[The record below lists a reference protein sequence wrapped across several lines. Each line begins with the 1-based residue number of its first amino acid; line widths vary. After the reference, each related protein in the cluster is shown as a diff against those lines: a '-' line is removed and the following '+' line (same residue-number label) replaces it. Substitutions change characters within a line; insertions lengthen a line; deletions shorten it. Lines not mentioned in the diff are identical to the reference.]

1 MALDLTGIN
10 NENEFYSHHYLS
22 AIFEGDLKDT
32 FAQWQGMEEAYR
44 ESLSTTVEKGDVFA
58 EARAPWIRV
67 KSLGQAFFQLQNQL
81 EKDKDPTSRL
91 QRQHQFFAKLLTALG
106 YQWAPTLKP
115 LNGSGDLPI
124 LAEVAQGNNPAL
136 WVIAV
141 LNLITRSEDNDD
153 VLSLSLKQEQYPQ
166 DHDKKMALL
175 KLSIEDLINKEIF
188 GLDHA
193 PRWVL
198 VLSESRL
205 LLIDR
210 SKWSEKR
217 LLSFDLAE
225 IFGRKED
232 STYKAMT
239 ALVLKDHLTPEQG
252 LCLMDS
258 LDENAHKHAF
268 SVSEDLKYA
277 LRECVELLG
286 NEAIRYWR
294 DVRKEKIYTLD
305 RADTL
310 SLECL
315 RYMYRMLFLLYIEA
329 RPELGY
335 VPIDANNY
343 LKGYSLESLRNLEMM
358 PLHSAEAQEG
368 TYLSDSIQLLFALI
382 DQGYTPPANTDLF
395 ANSDVNAFSITPLK
409 SHLFD
414 PKMTP
419 TLNSVRFPN
428 QLMQRIIQL
437 MSLSKPSTGR
447 FARRGRISY
456 AQLGINQLGAVYE
469 ALLSYKGFFAPHDLF
484 EVKKADSQPNELES
498 AYFVPEAELKNYTEA
513 ERVLNAQGG
522 FKCYPKGT
530 FIYRMSGRDREKSAS
545 YYTPEVLTQTQVKYA
560 LKELLQDKTADEIL
574 NLKVLEPAMGSAAF
588 LNEAINQLAVAYI
601 LRKEKETGTRL
612 AHELYA
618 DELQKVKL
626 YIADNNVFGIDLNP
640 VAVELAEVSLW
651 LNSIHKSGFVPWFGL
666 QLFNGNSLIGARRQV
681 FSPEALNQ
689 TTAAKQWFN
698 QTPNRL
704 NPLGLV
710 DAHHLPETSTQTDHN
725 NQTLLNQRGA
735 RVYHFLVPDPAMA
748 LYQDKVI
755 KDLAKDEI
763 KAINDWRTHFCKKPF
778 SPEHIKQLQTF
789 SEKIDALWQAH
800 TQEQARIRDKTTD
813 PFTIWGQPID
823 QGHQVSRLD
832 IKDNILAQE
841 RYSKNLK
848 NSSPYRRL
856 KLVMDYWCA
865 LWFWPIN
872 QAELLPD
879 RNQYFFDL
887 NWLLMGGTLEP
898 ITEIGQ
904 SGDLFPDTVPQQ
916 ISIDFN
922 DKFGQLDIEKIIKDH
937 PRLNLVN
944 QIAEQQHFFHWE
956 LEFADIFANNGGFDL
971 ILGNPPWLT
980 ISWSESDIASEY
992 NPYIYIKSLSASQV
1006 TEVLPNLLLSKESI
1020 TDYLDSYSSV
1030 SGTLNYLSALT
1041 NFPYLSGSRTDLYKA
1056 FIVTTWQYTNLT
1068 GYIGLL
1074 HPEGIYDDDNS
1085 FILRREVY
1093 KRLTYHFQFQNEL
1106 LLFKDVHHDKRFSIN
1121 IYKNK
1126 NTDVGFY
1133 NISNLFS
1140 PFTIGQCFNN
1150 DNPHVEG
1157 IKLNGNWNLAGSSSR
1172 CLYIDDETL
1181 KVLAIFFGNREIYY
1195 EAQLPALHAKQ
1206 FLSAIKKISQFP
1218 DFLGSIENFE
1228 STTLWQEKSYTSKG
1242 IIERKSLFPSSVNDV
1257 IISGSNIYLANP
1269 LYKCADKIC
1278 NINSDYTIINIELIN
1293 EAYIPRCSYALR
1305 KRGDGEIP
1313 VTSWDECLLTDYYR
1327 LASRKMINPS
1337 NERSLIS
1344 AIIPPGVLHTDGIQS
1359 TCFKN
1364 PKELLYSATICHS
1377 IIGDFIVKI
1386 TGRKNLYS
1394 IWKIL
1399 PKIRSIPGI
1408 LRVLSL
1414 NSLSAHYSGIWNE
1427 FFITFNI
1434 LAINNL
1440 ASNLVDYHSETWAKS
1455 DPRLP
1460 NSFFQQLTPDWHRN
1474 CALRTDY
1481 NRRQALVE
1489 IDVLAA
1495 MALGLT
1501 LEELQTIYRV
1511 QFPVMRQYEQDTW
1524 FDRAGRIVFT
1534 VSKGLV
1540 GVGLSRKA
1548 IKNDMSYQI
1557 KTPPTDIKARWLD
1570 WCAEQVSPKNGQ
1582 FVIDTRDWETQTGA
1596 LGWEDIQTL
1605 DIAIVERTIQDDTVP
1620 NGPLERVIQYVAP
1633 FDLCSREQDYQTVWQ
1648 YFEQHLEP
1656 LSTSD
1661 VVDTYVID
1669 AS

>member
-44 ESLSTTVEKGDVFA
+44 ESLTTTVEKGDVFA

-81 EKDKDPTSRL
+81 EKDKDPSSRL
-91 QRQHQFFAKLLTALG
+91 QRQHEFFAKLLTALG
-106 YQWAPTLKP
+106 YQWAPSLKP

-141 LNLITRSEDNDD
+141 LNLNTRSEDNDD

-166 DHDKKMALL
+166 DHDKQKALL

-198 VLSESRL
+198 VLSEARL

-239 ALVLKDHLTPEQG
+239 ALVFKDHLTPEQG

-268 SVSEDLKYA
+268 AVSEDLKYA

-294 DVRKEKIYTLD
+294 DVRKDKIYTLD

-382 DQGYTPPANTDLF
+382 DQGYSPPANTDLF

-437 MSLSKPSTGR
+437 MSLSKLSTGR

-469 ALLSYKGFFAPHDLF
+469 ALLSYKGFFAPHDLY
-484 EVKKADSQPNELES
+484 EVKKADSQPNELDS
-498 AYFVPEAELKNYTEA
+498 AYFVPETELKHYTEA
-513 ERVLNAQGG
+513 ERVLNEQGG
-522 FKCYPKGT
+522 FKVYPKGT

-545 YYTPEVLTQTQVKYA
+545 YYTPEVLTHALVKYA
-560 LKELLQDKTADEIL
+560 LKELLQDKSADDIL
-574 NLKVLEPAMGSAAF
+574 GLKVLEPAMGSAAF

-601 LRKEKETGTRL
+601 QRKEKETGIRL
-612 AHELYA
+612 AHEAYA

-681 FSPEALNQ
+681 FSPENL
-689 TTAAKQWFN
+689 KQPRAENLWFN

-710 DAHHLPETSTQTDHN
+710 DVHELPETGSQTDHN
-725 NQTLLNQRGA
+725 NQPLLNQRGS
-735 RVYHFLVPDPAMA
+735 RVYHFLLPDPAMA

-755 KDLAKDEI
+755 KALAKDEI
-763 KAINDWRTHFCKKPF
+763 KAITDWRNSFCKKAF

-789 SEKIDALWQAH
+789 SGKIDELWQAH
-800 TQEQARIRDKTTD
+800 TREQTRIRYKTTD
-813 PFTIWGQPID
+813 PFTIWGQPED
-823 QGHQVSRLD
+823 QRHKMSRLD
-832 IKDNILAQE
+832 QKDHILAQE
-841 RYSKNLK
+841 RQSKDLK

-898 ITEIGQ
+898 ITAFGE
-904 SGDLFPDTVPQQ
+904 SGDLFPDTLPQQ
-916 ISIDFN
+916 LSIDFN
-922 DKFGQLDIEKIIKDH
+922 DKFGQLDIEKIIKDN

-971 ILGNPPWLT
+971 ILGNPPWLKVQWQEAG
-980 ISWSESDIASEY
+980 ILGDANPLFVLRDYAANQLNNIREQSFAEY
-992 NPYIYIKSLSASQV
+992 SKLKEDYFAEFEQAKGTQNFLNAYVNYP
-1006 TEVLPNLLLSKESI
+1006 LLNGI
-1020 TDYLDSYSSV
+1020 Q
-1030 SGTLNYLSALT
+1030 T
-1041 NFPYLSGSRTDLYKA
+1041 NLYKCFLPQSWMA
-1056 FIVTTWQYTNLT
+1056 ISTKGVT
-1068 GYIGLL
+1068 GFL
-1074 HPEGIYDDDNS
+1074 HPEGVYDDPKGGLFRS
-1085 FILRREVY
+1085 IIYSRLRA
-1093 KRLTYHFQFQNEL
+1093 HFQFYNEKGLFSEVQNQTT
-1106 LLFKDVHHDKRFSIN
+1106 FSIN
-1121 IYKNK
+1121 IYSHSSDPNFKNLA
-1126 NTDVGFY
+1126 
-1133 NISNLFS
+1133 NLFI
-1140 PFTIGQCFNN
+1140 PQTVDQCF
-1150 DNPHVEG
+1150 DHDGFGVVPG
-1157 IKLNGNWNLAGSSSR
+1157 IKNNEGKWNTQGHKSR
-1172 CLYIDDETL
+1172 LIN
-1181 KVLAIFFGNREIYY
+1181 VNRESLALFAKLYDA
-1195 EAQLPALHAKQ
+1195 EGTPPLQARLPALHTAQMLQVLEKFAKQ
-1206 FLSAIKKISQFP
+1206 SMCLGDLQGSYYSTHHWNETGSQK
-1218 DFLGSIENFE
+1218 DG
-1228 STTLWQEKSYTSKG
+1228 T
-1242 IIERKSLFPSSVNDV
+1242 IERQTEFP
-1257 IISGSNIYLANP
+1257 ISADQWILSGPHFFVCNP
-1269 LYKCADKIC
+1269 LYKTPRNIC
-1278 NINSDYTIINIELIN
+1278 ILNTDYNVINLIMMSDAYLPRTNYLPTCDLIEYHRRTPRVSWIEKN
-1293 EAYIPRCSYALR
+1293 ETQM
-1305 KRGDGEIP
+1305 KN
-1313 VTSWDECLLTDYYR
+1313 TSEYYR
-1327 LASRKMINPS
+1327 LVFRSMVDCSAERTLSGAIVPKNVAHTNGVRSYAFKDNNLLLLQCAYTSSLPFDFLLKSTGKS
-1337 NERSLIS
+1337 NLHNTLDDFPVLIGKS
-1344 AIIPPGVLHTDGIQS
+1344 VDDYL
-1359 TCFKN
+1359 K
-1364 PKELLYSATICHS
+1364 
-1377 IIGDFIVKI
+1377 
-1386 TGRKNLYS
+1386 
-1394 IWKIL
+1394 
-1399 PKIRSIPGI
+1399 
-1408 LRVLSL
+1408 LRALSL
-1414 NSLSAHYSGIWNE
+1414 NCLITHYIELWQTYYQP
-1427 FFITFNI
+1427 TFTQ
-1434 LAINNL
+1434 
-1440 ASNLVDYHSETWAKS
+1440 DQWAKS

-1481 NRRQALVE
+1481 NRRQSLVE

-1495 MALGLT
+1495 MALELT

-1540 GVGLSRKA
+1540 GVGLPRKA
-1548 IKNDMSYQI
+1548 IRNDTAYQI
-1557 KTPPTDIKARWLD
+1557 KIPPVDIKARWLD
-1570 WCAEQVSPKNGQ
+1570 WCTEQVSPKNGQ
-1582 FVIDTRDWETQTGA
+1582 FVIDTSDWETQTGA

-1605 DIAIVERTIQDDTVP
+1605 DRAIVERTIQDDTVP
-1620 NGPLERVIQYVAP
+1620 NGPIERVIQYVAP
-1633 FDLCSREQDYQTVWQ
+1633 FDLCSREQDYKTVWQ
-1648 YFEQHLEP
+1648 YFEQHLKE
-1656 LSTSD
+1656 L
-1661 VVDTYVID
+1661 
-1669 AS
+1669 

>member
-32 FAQWQGMEEAYR
+32 FTQWQSLEDAYR
-44 ESLSTTVEKGDVFA
+44 EAIKITGEKNEVFA
-58 EARAPWIRV
+58 ETRAPWIRLR
-67 KSLGQAFFQLQNQL
+67 SLGQDFFQLQNQL
-81 EKDKDPTSRL
+81 EKDKEPASRL
-91 QRQHQFFAKLLTALG
+91 KKQQQFFAKLLTALG
-106 YQWAPTLKP
+106 YHWAPTLKP
-115 LNGSGDLPI
+115 LNGSGDLPV

-136 WVIAV
+136 WVIAAV
-141 LNLITRSEDNDD
+141 NLNTRTDDNDD
-153 VLSLSLKQEQYPQ
+153 VLSLNLQAEQYPP
-166 DHDKKMALL
+166 DHEKQTALL

-193 PRWVL
+193 PRWLL
-198 VLSESRL
+198 VLSEARV

-210 SKWSEKR
+210 SKWPEKR

-232 STYKAMT
+232 STLKAMT
-239 ALVLKDHLTPEQG
+239 ALVFKDHLTPEQG

-268 SVSEDLKYA
+268 AVSEDLKYA

-294 DVRKEKIYTLD
+294 EVRKEKIYTLD

-315 RYMYRMLFLLYIEA
+315 RYMYRLLFLFYIEA

-335 VPIDANNY
+335 VPINANNY
-343 LKGYSLESLRNLEMM
+343 LKGYSLESLRDLEMM
-358 PLHSAEAQEG
+358 PLHSAEAQQG
-368 TYLSDSIQLLFALI
+368 TYISDSIQLLFALI
-382 DQGYTPPANTDLF
+382 DQGYTPPANTDVF
-395 ANSDVNAFSITPLK
+395 GNADVNAFSITPLK

-513 ERVLNAQGG
+513 ERVLNEQGG

-601 LRKEKETGTRL
+601 LRKEKETGNRL
-612 AHELYA
+612 AHELYT

-689 TTAAKQWFN
+689 TKAEKLWFN

-710 DAHHLPETSTQTDHN
+710 DAHNLPETSTQTDHN
-725 NQTLLNQRGA
+725 NQALLNQRGA
-735 RVYHFLVPDPAMA
+735 RVYHFLLPDPAMA
-748 LYQDKVI
+748 LYQDRVI
-755 KDLAKDEI
+755 RALATDEI
-763 KAINDWRTHFCKKPF
+763 RVINDWRTSFCQKSF
-778 SPEHIKQLQTF
+778 SSEHIKQLQTF
-789 SEKIDALWQAH
+789 SKKIDELWQAH

-813 PFTIWGQPID
+813 PFTIWGQPED
-823 QGHQVSRLD
+823 QRHQVSRLEL
-832 IKDNILAQE
+832 KDHILAQE

-848 NSSPYRRL
+848 NSSAYRRL

-872 QAELLPD
+872 QAELLPS
-879 RNQYFFDL
+879 RNQYFLDL

-904 SGDLFPDTVPQQ
+904 SGDLFPDTLPQQ

-922 DKFGQLDIEKIIKDH
+922 DKFGQLDIEKIIKDN

-956 LEFADIFANNGGFDL
+956 LEFADIFANNSGFDL
-971 ILGNPPWLT
+971 ILGNPPWLKVEWQEAGILGDANPLFVLRKFT
-980 ISWSESDIASEY
+980 ANNLNELRVQSFSEY
-992 NPYIYIKSLSASQV
+992 PDLRADYFTEFEQASGMQ
-1006 TEVLPNLLLSKESI
+1006 
-1020 TDYLDSYSSV
+1020 
-1030 SGTLNYLSALT
+1030 NYLNSVT
-1041 NFPYLSGSRTDLYKA
+1041 NFPLLVGQKANLYKCFLPQVWMA
-1056 FIVTTWQYTNLT
+1056 SSSKGVT
-1068 GYIGLL
+1068 GFL
-1074 HPEGIYDDDNS
+1074 HPEGIYDDPNGGL
-1085 FILRREVY
+1085 LRAAVY
-1093 KRLTYHFQFQNEL
+1093 PRLIGHYQFQNQYM
-1106 LLFKDVHHDKRFSIN
+1106 LFPIGDRVKYSIN
-1121 IYKNK
+1121 IYKPYGAVNF
-1126 NTDVGFY
+1126 DS
-1133 NISNLFS
+1133 IANLFL
-1140 PFTIGQCFNN
+1140 PKTIDACYQHDGFG
-1150 DNPHVEG
+1150 VVGG
-1157 IKLNGNWNLAGSSSR
+1157 IKNDLAEWDLSGHAQR
-1172 CLYIDDETL
+1172 IL
-1181 KVLAIFFGNREIYY
+1181 KVNEQRLSLFASLYD
-1195 EAQLPALHAKQ
+1195 EAGTNALQARLPALHSEQLLQVLKKFANQPKRLGDLKDEFYSTAMFAETQ
-1206 FLSAIKKISQFP
+1206 AQRDGVIKRKTQFP
-1218 DFLGSIENFE
+1218 ESSIQWILSGPHFYLATPIYKTPRKICTEKAHYDALDLAELPDDYLPRTNYLTACDTEEYFRRTPRVSWTEEGEVDAKPVTEYNRFITREMIGTSSERTFISGLIPKGVGHIHTCLSIIFQYEDILLDYLSLSLSIPIDFRVK
-1228 STTLWQEKSYTSKG
+1228 STGQGHANLSLVTQLPVLTNEVFRIHLHCRTLLLNCLTSQYAELWQSCY
-1242 IIERKSLFPSSVNDV
+1242 
-1257 IISGSNIYLANP
+1257 
-1269 LYKCADKIC
+1269 
-1278 NINSDYTIINIELIN
+1278 
-1293 EAYIPRCSYALR
+1293 
-1305 KRGDGEIP
+1305 
-1313 VTSWDECLLTDYYR
+1313 
-1327 LASRKMINPS
+1327 
-1337 NERSLIS
+1337 
-1344 AIIPPGVLHTDGIQS
+1344 Q
-1359 TCFKN
+1359 
-1364 PKELLYSATICHS
+1364 HS
-1377 IIGDFIVKI
+1377 FTQDQ
-1386 TGRKNLYS
+1386 
-1394 IWKIL
+1394 
-1399 PKIRSIPGI
+1399 
-1408 LRVLSL
+1408 
-1414 NSLSAHYSGIWNE
+1414 
-1427 FFITFNI
+1427 
-1434 LAINNL
+1434 
-1440 ASNLVDYHSETWAKS
+1440 WAKS

-1460 NSFFQQLTPDWHRN
+1460 NSFFQQLTPNWHRN

-1495 MALGLT
+1495 MALELT

-1524 FDRAGRIVFT
+1524 FDRAGRTVFT

-1540 GVGLSRKA
+1540 GVGLPRRA
-1548 IKNDMSYQI
+1548 LRNDTAYQI
-1557 KTPPTDIKARWLD
+1557 KTPPADIKARWLD

-1582 FVIDTRDWETQTGA
+1582 FVIDTSDWETQTGA

-1605 DIAIVERTIQDDTVP
+1605 DCAIVERTIQDDTVP
-1620 NGPLERVIQYVAP
+1620 NGPIERVIQYVAP

-1648 YFEQHLEP
+1648 YFE
-1656 LSTSD
+1656 SNN
-1661 VVDTYVID
+1661 VY
-1669 AS
+1669 

>member
-1 MALDLTGIN
+1 M
-10 NENEFYSHHYLS
+10 
-22 AIFEGDLKDT
+22 
-32 FAQWQGMEEAYR
+32 
-44 ESLSTTVEKGDVFA
+44 
-58 EARAPWIRV
+58 
-67 KSLGQAFFQLQNQL
+67 
-81 EKDKDPTSRL
+81 
-91 QRQHQFFAKLLTALG
+91 
-106 YQWAPTLKP
+106 
-115 LNGSGDLPI
+115 
-124 LAEVAQGNNPAL
+124 
-136 WVIAV
+136 
-141 LNLITRSEDNDD
+141 
-153 VLSLSLKQEQYPQ
+153 
-166 DHDKKMALL
+166 
-175 KLSIEDLINKEIF
+175 
-188 GLDHA
+188 
-193 PRWVL
+193 
-198 VLSESRL
+198 VLSEARL

-239 ALVLKDHLTPEQG
+239 ALVFKDHLTPEQG

-294 DVRKEKIYTLD
+294 DVRKEKIYSLD

-358 PLHSAEAQEG
+358 PLHSTEAQEG

-395 ANSDVNAFSITPLK
+395 ANADVNAFSITPLK

-437 MSLSKPSTGR
+437 MSLSKLSTGR

-484 EVKKADSQPNELES
+484 EVKKADTQPNELES

-522 FKCYPKGT
+522 FKRYPKGT

-574 NLKVLEPAMGSAAF
+574 KLKVLEPAMGSAAF

-601 LRKEKETGTRL
+601 LRKEKETGSRL
-612 AHELYA
+612 AHELYT

-763 KAINDWRTHFCKKPF
+763 KTINDWRTHFCKKAF

-800 TQEQARIRDKTTD
+800 TQEQTRIRDKTTD

-898 ITEIGQ
+898 ITAMGE
-904 SGDLFPDTVPQQ
+904 SGDLFPDTLPQQ
-916 ISIDFN
+916 LSIDFN

-937 PRLNLVN
+937 PRLKLVN

-971 ILGNPPWLT
+971 ILGNPPWLKVEWQEAG
-980 ISWSESDIASEY
+980 IMGDANPLFVLRKFSAGQLNIIREQSFIDYQKLKSDYFAEFENAEGTKNFVNAQVNYPLLKGMQANLFKCFLPQAWMASSS
-992 NPYIYIKSLSASQV
+992 KGV
-1006 TEVLPNLLLSKESI
+1006 T
-1020 TDYLDSYSSV
+1020 
-1030 SGTLNYLSALT
+1030 
-1041 NFPYLSGSRTDLYKA
+1041 
-1056 FIVTTWQYTNLT
+1056 
-1068 GYIGLL
+1068 GLL
-1074 HPEGIYDDDNS
+1074 HPEGIYDDPNGGM
-1085 FILRREVY
+1085 FRAAIYPRLRA
-1093 KRLTYHFQFQNEL
+1093 HFQFQNQYM
-1106 LLFKDVHHDKRFSIN
+1106 LFPIGDRNKYSIN
-1121 IYKNK
+1121 IYKPHGEVFF
-1126 NTDVGFY
+1126 DS
-1133 NISNLFS
+1133 IANLFL
-1140 PFTIGQCFNN
+1140 PKTIDACYQHDGIGQ
-1150 DNPHVEG
+1150 VGG
-1157 IKLNGNWNLAGSSSR
+1157 IKNDLDEWDLSGHNQRILTLNEQRLALFSALYDESR
-1172 CLYIDDETL
+1172 T
-1181 KVLAIFFGNREIYY
+1181 
-1195 EAQLPALHAKQ
+1195 PALQACLPSLHSEQLIQVLEKFANKTQ
-1206 FLSAIKKISQFP
+1206 RLGDLVGEYYSTPSTCWHEVNAQRDGTIKRQTQFP
-1218 DFLGSIENFE
+1218 E
-1228 STTLWQEKSYTSKG
+1228 SAEQWILSG
-1242 IIERKSLFPSSVNDV
+1242 PHLFV
-1257 IISGSNIYLANP
+1257 GTP
-1269 LYKCADKIC
+1269 LYKTPRRIC
-1278 NINSDYTIINIELIN
+1278 TEKGHYDILELDN
-1293 EAYIPRCSYALR
+1293 LPDEYSPRTNYIPACDHTEYLR
-1305 KRGDGEIP
+1305 RIPHVLWVEKGETEAKL
-1313 VTSWDECLLTDYYR
+1313 VTEYYR
-1327 LASRKMINPS
+1327 LVFRSMVNS
-1337 NERSLIS
+1337 SSERTLAG
-1344 AIIPPGVLHTDGIQS
+1344 AIIPPNLAHTNGV
-1359 TCFKN
+1359 
-1364 PKELLYSATICHS
+1364 
-1377 IIGDFIVKI
+1377 
-1386 TGRKNLYS
+1386 
-1394 IWKIL
+1394 
-1399 PKIRSIPGI
+1399 RSYI
-1408 LRVLSL
+1408 
-1414 NSLSAHYSGIWNE
+1414 
-1427 FFITFNI
+1427 F
-1434 LAINNL
+1434 INNDL
-1440 ASNLVDYHSETWAKS
+1440 LLLEGAYTSSLPFDFLLKTTGKSNLHRILEDFPIIQGTKFDEFLKLRILKLSCLTTYYIKLWQSCYQTIFAQDSWAKLDS
-1455 DPRLP
+1455 RLP
-1460 NSFFQQLTPDWHRN
+1460 NGFFQQLTPIWHRN
-1474 CALRTDY
+1474 CAIRTDY

-1511 QFPVMRQYEQDTW
+1511 QFPVMRQNEQDTW

-1540 GVGLSRKA
+1540 GVGLPRTA
-1548 IKNDMSYQI
+1548 LRNDTAYQI
-1557 KTPPTDIKARWLD
+1557 KTPPADIKARWLD

-1605 DIAIVERTIQDDTVP
+1605 DRAIVERTIQDDTVP
-1620 NGPLERVIQYVAP
+1620 NGPIERIIQYVAP

-1661 VVDTYVID
+1661 VVDPYVID
-1669 AS
+1669 VS

>member
-1 MALDLTGIN
+1 
-10 NENEFYSHHYLS
+10 
-22 AIFEGDLKDT
+22 
-32 FAQWQGMEEAYR
+32 
-44 ESLSTTVEKGDVFA
+44 
-58 EARAPWIRV
+58 
-67 KSLGQAFFQLQNQL
+67 
-81 EKDKDPTSRL
+81 
-91 QRQHQFFAKLLTALG
+91 
-106 YQWAPTLKP
+106 
-115 LNGSGDLPI
+115 
-124 LAEVAQGNNPAL
+124 
-136 WVIAV
+136 
-141 LNLITRSEDNDD
+141 
-153 VLSLSLKQEQYPQ
+153 
-166 DHDKKMALL
+166 
-175 KLSIEDLINKEIF
+175 
-188 GLDHA
+188 
-193 PRWVL
+193 
-198 VLSESRL
+198 
-205 LLIDR
+205 
-210 SKWSEKR
+210 
-217 LLSFDLAE
+217 
-225 IFGRKED
+225 
-232 STYKAMT
+232 
-239 ALVLKDHLTPEQG
+239 
-252 LCLMDS
+252 
-258 LDENAHKHAF
+258 
-268 SVSEDLKYA
+268 
-277 LRECVELLG
+277 
-286 NEAIRYWR
+286 
-294 DVRKEKIYTLD
+294 
-305 RADTL
+305 
-310 SLECL
+310 
-315 RYMYRMLFLLYIEA
+315 
-329 RPELGY
+329 
-335 VPIDANNY
+335 
-343 LKGYSLESLRNLEMM
+343 MM

-513 ERVLNAQGG
+513 ERVLNEQGG

-560 LKELLQDKTADEIL
+560 LKELLQDKSADEIL

-601 LRKEKETGTRL
+601 LRKEKEIGTRL
-612 AHELYA
+612 AHEDYA

-681 FSPEALNQ
+681 FSPEALKQ

-710 DAHHLPETSTQTDHN
+710 DAQHLPETSTQTDHN

-735 RVYHFLVPDPAMA
+735 RVYHFLLPDPAMA
-748 LYQDKVI
+748 LYQDRVI
-755 KDLAKDEI
+755 KALATDEI
-763 KAINDWRTHFCKKPF
+763 KAINDWRTHFCKKAF

-823 QGHQVSRLD
+823 QNHRVSRLD

-872 QAELLPD
+872 QAGLLPD

-904 SGDLFPDTVPQQ
+904 SGDLFPDTLPQQ

-922 DKFGQLDIEKIIKDH
+922 DKFGQLDIEKIIKDN

-971 ILGNPPWLT
+971 ILGNPPWLRLEWKEAGVLGDANPLFVLRNFSAIQLNNLREQT
-980 ISWSESDIASEY
+980 ISEY
-992 NPYIYIKSLSASQV
+992 PKLKADYFAEYEQAEGTQNFLNAQTNYP
-1006 TEVLPNLLLSKESI
+1006 LLKRI
-1020 TDYLDSYSSV
+1020 Q
-1030 SGTLNYLSALT
+1030 T
-1041 NFPYLSGSRTDLYKA
+1041 NLYKC
-1056 FIVTTWQYTNLT
+1056 FLPQSWMGSSLKGVT
-1068 GYIGLL
+1068 GFL
-1074 HPEGIYDDDNS
+1074 HPEGIYDDSNGGM
-1085 FILRREVY
+1085 FRAAIYPRLRS
-1093 KRLTYHFQFQNEL
+1093 HFQFYNEKN
-1106 LLFKDVHHDKRFSIN
+1106 LFSEVQHQKTFSIN
-1121 IYKNK
+1121 IYAESR
-1126 NTDVGFY
+1126 TPCFQHLA
-1133 NISNLFS
+1133 NLFI
-1140 PFTIGQCFNN
+1140 PQTINQCFEH
-1150 DNPHVEG
+1150 DGFGAVPG
-1157 IKLNGNWNLAGSSSR
+1157 IKNDEGKWNTLGHKNRIIKVDKESLALFAKIYDTEG
-1172 CLYIDDETL
+1172 TP
-1181 KVLAIFFGNREIYY
+1181 AIQAR
-1195 EAQLPALHAKQ
+1195 LPALHSQQLIQVLEKFAQQSKRLGDMRGEYCSFEMWNETNSQ
-1206 FLSAIKKISQFP
+1206 KDGTIYRQTQFP
-1218 DFLGSIENFE
+1218 ASSQQLILSGPHFFVGTPIYKTPRTECRLNTDYNIIDLVRLSDDYLPRTNYLPACDFVEYQRRIPNVSWIEDGEVAGKPATEFYRLVFRSMVDCAAVRTLSGAIVHLNVSHTHGVRSYAFKNNELLLLESAYTSSLPFDFILKLTGKSNLGNTLDDFPILIGEAVDDSLKLRILCL
-1228 STTLWQEKSYTSKG
+1228 SCLTTYYSKLWQSCYQKTY
-1242 IIERKSLFPSSVNDV
+1242 NQD
-1257 IISGSNIYLANP
+1257 
-1269 LYKCADKIC
+1269 
-1278 NINSDYTIINIELIN
+1278 
-1293 EAYIPRCSYALR
+1293 
-1305 KRGDGEIP
+1305 
-1313 VTSWDECLLTDYYR
+1313 
-1327 LASRKMINPS
+1327 
-1337 NERSLIS
+1337 
-1344 AIIPPGVLHTDGIQS
+1344 H
-1359 TCFKN
+1359 
-1364 PKELLYSATICHS
+1364 
-1377 IIGDFIVKI
+1377 
-1386 TGRKNLYS
+1386 
-1394 IWKIL
+1394 
-1399 PKIRSIPGI
+1399 
-1408 LRVLSL
+1408 
-1414 NSLSAHYSGIWNE
+1414 
-1427 FFITFNI
+1427 
-1434 LAINNL
+1434 
-1440 ASNLVDYHSETWAKS
+1440 WAKF

-1511 QFPVMRQYEQDTW
+1511 QFPVMHQNEQDTW

-1540 GVGLSRKA
+1540 GVGLTRKA
-1548 IKNDMSYQI
+1548 IRNDTSYQI
-1557 KTPPTDIKARWLD
+1557 KIPPADIKARWLD

-1582 FVIDTRDWETQTGA
+1582 FVIDTRDWETQSGA

-1605 DIAIVERTIQDDTVP
+1605 DSAIVERTIQDDTVP
-1620 NGPLERVIQYVAP
+1620 NGPIERVIQYVAP
-1633 FDLCSREQDYQTVWQ
+1633 FDLCSREQDYQTVWR
-1648 YFEQHLEP
+1648 YFEQNLGP

>member
-32 FAQWQGMEEAYR
+32 FTQWQSLEDTYR
-44 ESLSTTVEKGDVFA
+44 EAIKITGEKNDIFA
-58 EARAPWIRV
+58 ETRAPWIRLR
-67 KSLGQAFFQLQNQL
+67 SLGQDFFQLQNQL
-81 EKDKDPTSRL
+81 EKDKEPTSRL
-91 QRQHQFFAKLLTALG
+91 QRQQQFFAKLLTALG
-106 YQWAPTLKP
+106 YHWAPTLKP
-115 LNGSGDLPI
+115 LNGSGDLPV

-136 WVIAV
+136 WVIAA
-141 LNLITRSEDNDD
+141 LNLNTRTEDNDD
-153 VLSLSLKQEQYPQ
+153 VLSLTLQIEQYPLGHEKQ
-166 DHDKKMALL
+166 TALL

-193 PRWVL
+193 PRWLL
-198 VLSESRL
+198 VLSEARV

-210 SKWSEKR
+210 SKWPEKR

-232 STYKAMT
+232 STLKAMT
-239 ALVLKDHLTPEQG
+239 ALVFKDHLTPEQG
-252 LCLMDS
+252 LCLMDN

-268 SVSEDLKYA
+268 AVSEDLKYA

-315 RYMYRMLFLLYIEA
+315 RYMYRLLFLLYIEA

-358 PLHSAEAQEG
+358 PLHSAEAQQG
-368 TYLSDSIQLLFALI
+368 TYISDSIQLLFALI

-395 ANSDVNAFSITPLK
+395 GNADVNAFSITPLK

-428 QLMQRIIQL
+428 LLMQRIIQL
-437 MSLSKPSTGR
+437 MSLSKASTGR

-469 ALLSYKGFFAPHDLF
+469 ALLSYKGFFAPHDLY

-522 FKCYPKGT
+522 FNCYTKGT

-574 NLKVLEPAMGSAAF
+574 KLKVLEPAMGSAAF

-681 FSPEALNQ
+681 FSPEALKQ

-710 DAHHLPETSTQTDHN
+710 DAQHLPETSTQTDHN

-735 RVYHFLVPDPAMA
+735 RVYHFLLPDPAMA

-763 KAINDWRTHFCKKPF
+763 KAINDWRTHFCKKAF

-789 SEKIDALWQAH
+789 SEKIDELWQAH

-813 PFTIWGQPID
+813 PFKIWGQPDD
-823 QGHQVSRLD
+823 QLHQVSRLEL
-832 IKDNILAQE
+832 KDHILAQE

-872 QAELLPD
+872 QAELLPS
-879 RNQYFFDL
+879 RNEYFFDL

-904 SGDLFPDTVPQQ
+904 SGDLFPDTLPQQ

-922 DKFGQLDIEKIIKDH
+922 DKFGQLDIEKIIKDN

-971 ILGNPPWLT
+971 ILGNPPWLKVEWQEAG
-980 ISWSESDIASEY
+980 ILGDA
-992 NPYIYIKSLSASQV
+992 NPLFVLRSFSASQLNNLR
-1006 TEVLPNLLLSKESI
+1006 EQALSEYPNLKADYFAEFEQAEGTQNFLNAQVNYPLLAGQKANL
-1020 TDYLDSYSSV
+1020 YKCFLPQAWMASSLRGV
-1030 SGTLNYLSALT
+1030 SG
-1041 NFPYLSGSRTDLYKA
+1041 F
-1056 FIVTTWQYTNLT
+1056 
-1068 GYIGLL
+1068 L
-1074 HPEGIYDDDNS
+1074 HPDGIYDDPNGGV
-1085 FILRREVY
+1085 FRVAVY
-1093 KRLTYHFQFQNEL
+1093 LKLCMHFQFQNEMD
-1106 LLFKDVHHDKRFSIN
+1106 LFSDVHHTTVFSIN
-1121 IYKNK
+1121 IYVVNNK
-1126 NTDVGFY
+1126 SGFQH
-1133 NISNLFS
+1133 IANLFI
-1140 PFTIGQCFNN
+1140 PQTIDKCFEH
-1150 DNPHVEG
+1150 DGFGVVPG
-1157 IKLNGNWNLAGSSSR
+1157 IKSDEGKWNTLGHKCRIVLIDEESLALFAK
-1172 CLYIDDETL
+1172 LYDAEGTPAL
-1181 KVLAIFFGNREIYY
+1181 QAR
-1195 EAQLPALHAKQ
+1195 LPALHSGQLLEVLQKFSQQSKRLGDFRGEYFTTQHWNEVNAQQDGTMKRET
-1206 FLSAIKKISQFP
+1206 QFP
-1218 DFLGSIENFE
+1218 NSSHQSILSGPHFFVGTPFSKNPRAKCNARLDFDVIDL
-1228 STTLWQEKSYTSKG
+1228 SYVPDNYLQR
-1242 IIERKSLFPSSVNDV
+1242 INYVPACDEREYLRRTSSV
-1257 IISGSNIYLANP
+1257 SW
-1269 LYKCADKIC
+1269 
-1278 NINSDYTIINIELIN
+1278 IEGTQIKAKL
-1293 EAYIPRCSYALR
+1293 
-1305 KRGDGEIP
+1305 
-1313 VTSWDECLLTDYYR
+1313 VTEYYR
-1327 LASRKMINPS
+1327 LVFRAMIGSWSERTLSGAIVPKNVAHTNGVRSYAFKDNNLLLLQCAYTSSLPFDFLLKSTGKS
-1337 NERSLIS
+1337 NLHNTLDDFPILI
-1344 AIIPPGVLHTDGIQS
+1344 GEVVDNYL
-1359 TCFKN
+1359 K
-1364 PKELLYSATICHS
+1364 
-1377 IIGDFIVKI
+1377 
-1386 TGRKNLYS
+1386 
-1394 IWKIL
+1394 
-1399 PKIRSIPGI
+1399 
-1408 LRVLSL
+1408 LRTLSL
-1414 NSLSAHYSGIWNE
+1414 NCITTHYTELWQSC
-1427 FFITFNI
+1427 FQPTFTQ
-1434 LAINNL
+1434 
-1440 ASNLVDYHSETWAKS
+1440 DQWAKS

-1460 NSFFQQLTPDWHRN
+1460 NSFFQQLTHEWHRN

-1511 QFPVMRQYEQDTW
+1511 QFPVMHQYEQDTW

-1540 GVGLSRKA
+1540 GVGLPRRA
-1548 IKNDMSYQI
+1548 LRNDTAYQI
-1557 KTPPTDIKARWLD
+1557 KTPPADIKARWLA
-1570 WCAEQVSPKNGQ
+1570 WCAEQVSAKNGQ
-1582 FVIDTRDWETQTGA
+1582 FVIDTSDWETQTGA

-1620 NGPLERVIQYVAP
+1620 NGPIERVIQYVAP

-1648 YFEQHLEP
+1648 YFEQHLTE
-1656 LSTSD
+1656 
-1661 VVDTYVID
+1661 I
-1669 AS
+1669 